1 LHNEI
6 MTFLI
11 NLLGVNII
19 SIMLVGEGKVSFG
32 LYEIKR
38 SLTPLGWAVFIV
50 LPIALIFALVY
61 LTVKILKN
69 QNQND

>member
-1 LHNEI
+1 LLNKI

-11 NLLGVNII
+11 KLLRVNIPGL
-19 SIMLVGEGKVSFG
+19 MLFGEGKVSFG

-38 SLTPLGWAVFIV
+38 SLTPLGWAVVIIF
-50 LPIALIFALVY
+50 LIALIFALIY
-61 LTVKILKN
+61 LTAKILKN